1 VKALPFSQIVTVLG
15 IAQVVASQVQAAC
28 GQDSHW
34 GAIAAI
40 AIVVC
45 GKAGHIIATMYPPP
59 SPPAAP
65 GATKT

>member
-1 VKALPFSQIVTVLG
+1 MKALPFSQIVVVLG
-15 IAQVVASQVQAAC
+15 IVQGVASQVQAAC

-45 GKAGHIIATMYPPP
+45 GKAGHIIATMYPPA
-59 SPPAAP
+59 PPAAP